1 MALSQVQ
8 HSNTDII
15 NHLFWDS
22 IDKILKFMDKN
33 AKCWEDADVNH
44 DDPMMIEDSLLQIK
58 SRYGNYI
65 MLWISLLFDLFVVFF
80 FFFFFFFFFV
90 FDNYYQTLRRKRIGV
105 KYREDSI
112 IRVGD
117 SRIE

>member
-1 MALSQVQ
+1 
-8 HSNTDII
+8 
-15 NHLFWDS
+15 
-22 IDKILKFMDKN
+22 MDKN

-80 FFFFFFFFFV
+80 FV